1 MFVCLFSFCFSMT
14 VGVVWEF
21 FEFGADMLFEKDM
34 QKDTVITA
42 IHSGLISGKPNVI
55 MLIRDITSTVV
66 NGENLGNY
74 GNTFGFDFGQ
84 AECDTAHQG
93 YNINRCER

>member
-42 IHSGLISGKPNVI
+42 
-55 MLIRDITSTVV
+55 
-66 NGENLGNY
+66 Y
-74 GNTFGFDFGQ
+74 TFGFDFGQ
-84 AECDTAHQG
+84 AECDNAHQR